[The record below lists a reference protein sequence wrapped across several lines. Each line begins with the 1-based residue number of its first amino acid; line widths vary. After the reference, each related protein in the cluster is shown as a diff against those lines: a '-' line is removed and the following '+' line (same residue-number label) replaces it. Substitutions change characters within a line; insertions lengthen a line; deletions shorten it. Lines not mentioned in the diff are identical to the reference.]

1 MSKRCFNSSK
11 APAVL
16 GPYSQ
21 AVIAGGFV
29 FLSGQLG
36 LDPITNE
43 LVPGGIQAQTRRAL
57 LNISQILGELG
68 LTLSAVVKSTVFL
81 RDMGDFATVN
91 GIYAEIFGTDFPAR
105 SAIQA
110 AALPKG
116 AAVEIEVTACP
127 GQA

>member
-1 MSKRCFNSSK
+1 MSKRCFTSTK

-21 AVIAGGFV
+21 AVISGGFA

-36 LDPITNE
+36 LDPATNE

-57 LNISQILGELG
+57 LNIAQILAELG
-68 LTLSAVVKSTVFL
+68 LGMASVVKSTVFL
-81 RDMGDFATVN
+81 RDMGEFSAMNSV
-91 GIYAEIFGTDFPAR
+91 YAEVFGSEFPTR

-116 AAVEIEVTACP
+116 AAVEIEVMACIE
-127 GQA
+127 GA